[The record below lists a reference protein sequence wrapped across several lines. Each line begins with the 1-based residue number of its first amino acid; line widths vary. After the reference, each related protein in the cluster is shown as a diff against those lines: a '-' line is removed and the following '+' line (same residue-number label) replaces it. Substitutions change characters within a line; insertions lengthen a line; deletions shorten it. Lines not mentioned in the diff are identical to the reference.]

1 MAFDEPRL
9 RALVRGDG
17 CVLRPQTYFVAWN
30 GVLALVYA
38 GFPPVLAG
46 IKARLNE
53 EGALAPE
60 NFGSRWPKTTLAAL
74 HDDAPPLSLAEL
86 TSLRALCEE
95 HASKLSL
102 RVPVSSLSFVSYD
115 QRGLESGVTRS
126 DVALGSAVD
135 DAEPSDA
142 DQARHAEPSDADQ
155 ARVRGVLD
163 EWSDLEA
170 YLPRVNAPGSR
181 IGSYRESS
189 PQGSTLVAFIGTSE
203 LRELVAPF
211 RSAVDALLP
220 GRYAWLDDASL
231 HCTVRALG

>member
-1 MAFDEPRL
+1 MSFDEPRL
-9 RALVRGDG
+9 RALVRGAS

-30 GVLALVYA
+30 GVLALVYD

-53 EGALAPE
+53 EDALPPE

-74 HDDAPPLSLAEL
+74 QDDAPPLSLAEL
-86 TSLRALCEE
+86 ASLRALCEE
-95 HASKLSL
+95 YASKLSVQ
-102 RVPVSSLSFVSYD
+102 VPVSSLSFVAYD
-115 QRGLESGVTRS
+115 QRGLESVRERS

-135 DAEPSDA
+135 DAEPSA
-142 DQARHAEPSDADQ
+142 AERE
-155 ARVRGVLD
+155 RVRGVLD
-163 EWSDLEA
+163 EWSDLET

-181 IGSYRESS
+181 ISSYREAS

-203 LRELVAPF
+203 LRELVAQF

>member
-1 MAFDEPRL
+1 MSFDEPWL
-9 RALVRGDG
+9 RALVQGDS
-17 CVLRPQTYFVAWN
+17 CVLRPRTYFVAWN
-30 GVLALVYA
+30 GVLTLVYD

-53 EGALAPE
+53 EDDLPPE

-74 HDDAPPLSLAEL
+74 QDDAPPLSLAEL
-86 TSLRALCEE
+86 TRLRALCEE
-95 HASKLSL
+95 YASQLSL

-115 QRGLESGVTRS
+115 QRGLESGSTRS

-135 DAEPSDA
+135 DSEPSDA
-142 DQARHAEPSDADQ
+142 EQ

-163 EWSDLEA
+163 EWSDLET

-181 IGSYRESS
+181 ISSYRESS
-189 PQGSTLVAFIGTSE
+189 PAGQTLVAFVGTTE
-203 LRELVAPF
+203 LQDLVAQF

>member
-1 MAFDEPRL
+1 MSFEQ
-9 RALVRGDG
+9 LVRGDR

-30 GVLALVYA
+30 GVLTLVYA

-53 EGALAPE
+53 EDGLPPE

-95 HASKLSL
+95 HASQLSL

-115 QRGLESGVTRS
+115 QRGLESVRERS
-126 DVALGSAVD
+126 DVALGSDVD
-135 DAEPSDA
+135 YAEPSA
-142 DQARHAEPSDADQ
+142 AER

-163 EWSDLEA
+163 EWSDLET

-189 PQGSTLVAFIGTSE
+189 PQGSTLVAFIGASE
-203 LRELVAPF
+203 LRELVAQF

-220 GRYAWLDDASL
+220 GRYAWLDGASL
-231 HCTVRALG
+231 HCTVRALS

>member
-1 MAFDEPRL
+1 MSFDEPRL
-9 RALVRGDG
+9 RALVRGDR

-30 GVLALVYA
+30 GVLTLVYA

-53 EGALAPE
+53 EDDLPPE

-74 HDDAPPLSLAEL
+74 RDDAPPLSLAEL

-95 HASKLSL
+95 HASQLSL

-115 QRGLESGVTRS
+115 QRGLESVRERS

-135 DAEPSDA
+135 DSEPSDA
-142 DQARHAEPSDADQ
+142 EQ

-163 EWSDLEA
+163 EWSDLET

-181 IGSYRESS
+181 ISSYRESS
-189 PQGSTLVAFIGTSE
+189 PHGSTLVAFVGGSE
-203 LRELVAPF
+203 LRELVAQF

>member
-1 MAFDEPRL
+1 MAFNEQ
-9 RALVRGDG
+9 LVQGDS

-30 GVLALVYA
+30 GVLALVYD

-53 EGALAPE
+53 EDALPPE

-74 HDDAPPLSLAEL
+74 QDDAPPLSLAEL

-95 HASKLSL
+95 YASQLSL
-102 RVPVSSLSFVSYD
+102 RVSVERLSFVSYY
-115 QRGLESGVTRS
+115 QRGLESVRERS

-135 DAEPSDA
+135 DSEPSDA
-142 DQARHAEPSDADQ
+142 EQ

-181 IGSYRESS
+181 ISSYREAS
-189 PQGSTLVAFIGTSE
+189 PQGSTLVAFIGASE
-203 LRELVAPF
+203 LRELVAQF

-231 HCTVRALG
+231 HCTVRALR

>member
-1 MAFDEPRL
+1 MSFDEPRL
-9 RALVRGDG
+9 RALVRGDR

-30 GVLALVYA
+30 GVLTLVYD

-46 IKARLNE
+46 IKARLNAE
-53 EGALAPE
+53 DALPPE

-95 HASKLSL
+95 HASQLSL

-115 QRGLESGVTRS
+115 QRGLESVRERS

-135 DAEPSDA
+135 DSEPSDA
-142 DQARHAEPSDADQ
+142 EQAH
-155 ARVRGVLD
+155 VRGVLD

-189 PQGSTLVAFIGTSE
+189 PQGSTLVAFVGTSE
-203 LRELVAPF
+203 LRELVALF

>member
-1 MAFDEPRL
+1 MAFDEQRL
-9 RALVRGDG
+9 RALVRGDS

-30 GVLALVYA
+30 GVLALVYD

-53 EGALAPE
+53 EDGLPPE

-74 HDDAPPLSLAEL
+74 RDDAPPLSLAEL

-95 HASKLSL
+95 HASQLSL
-102 RVPVSSLSFVSYD
+102 RVPVSSLSVVSYD
-115 QRGLESGVTRS
+115 QRGLESVRERS

-135 DAEPSDA
+135 DGEPSDA
-142 DQARHAEPSDADQ
+142 EQ

-163 EWSDLEA
+163 EWSDLET

-181 IGSYRESS
+181 ISSYREAS
-189 PQGSTLVAFIGTSE
+189 PQGSTLVAFIGASE
-203 LRELVAPF
+203 LRELVAQF

-220 GRYAWLDDASL
+220 GR
-231 HCTVRALG
+231 

>member
-1 MAFDEPRL
+1 MSFE
-9 RALVRGDG
+9 ALVRGDS

-30 GVLALVYA
+30 GVLTLVYE

-53 EGALAPE
+53 EDALPPE

-74 HDDAPPLSLAEL
+74 QDDAPPLSLAEL

-95 HASKLSL
+95 YALKLSL
-102 RVPVSSLSFVSYD
+102 RVPVERLSFVSYD
-115 QRGLESGVTRS
+115 QRGLESVRERS

-135 DAEPSDA
+135 DAEPSA
-142 DQARHAEPSDADQ
+142 AERE
-155 ARVRGVLD
+155 RVRGVLD
-163 EWSDLEA
+163 EWSDLET

-189 PQGSTLVAFIGTSE
+189 PQGSTLVAFIGASE
-203 LRELVAPF
+203 LRELVAQF

-220 GRYAWLDDASL
+220 GRYAWLDGASL
-231 HCTVRALG
+231 HCTVRALS

>member
-1 MAFDEPRL
+1 MSFE
-9 RALVRGDG
+9 ALVRGDR

-30 GVLALVYA
+30 GVLTLVYES
-38 GFPPVLAG
+38 FPPVLAG

-53 EGALAPE
+53 EDALPPE

-86 TSLRALCEE
+86 TRLRELCEE

-102 RVPVSSLSFVSYD
+102 RVPVERLSFVSYD
-115 QRGLESGVTRS
+115 QRGLESVRERS

-135 DAEPSDA
+135 GSEPSDA
-142 DQARHAEPSDADQ
+142 EQ

-203 LRELVAPF
+203 LRELVALF

-220 GRYAWLDDASL
+220 GRYAWLDDTSL

>member
-1 MAFDEPRL
+1 MSFDEPRL
-9 RALVRGDG
+9 RALVRGDR

-30 GVLALVYA
+30 GVLALVYD

-53 EGALAPE
+53 EDALPPE

-74 HDDAPPLSLAEL
+74 QDDAPPLSLAEL

-95 HASKLSL
+95 CALKLSL
-102 RVPVSSLSFVSYD
+102 RVPVERLSFVSYD
-115 QRGLESGVTRS
+115 QRGLERGVTRS

-135 DAEPSDA
+135 DAEPSDV
-142 DQARHAEPSDADQ
+142 EQ

-163 EWSDLEA
+163 EWSDLET

-181 IGSYRESS
+181 ISSYREAS

-203 LRELVAPF
+203 LRELVALF
-211 RSAVDALLP
+211 QAAVDALLP

-231 HCTVRALG
+231 HCTVRALE

>member
-1 MAFDEPRL
+1 MEQRL
-9 RALVRGDG
+9 RALVRGDS

-30 GVLALVYA
+30 GVLTLVYD

-53 EGALAPE
+53 EDGLPPE

-95 HASKLSL
+95 HASQLSL

-115 QRGLESGVTRS
+115 QRGLESVRERS
-126 DVALGSAVD
+126 DVALGSTVD
-135 DAEPSDA
+135 DSEPSDA
-142 DQARHAEPSDADQ
+142 ER

-163 EWSDLEA
+163 EWSDLET

-181 IGSYRESS
+181 IGSYREAS
-189 PQGSTLVAFIGTSE
+189 QHGSTLVAFVGTSE
-203 LRELVAPF
+203 LRELVAQF

>member
-1 MAFDEPRL
+1 MSFDEQ
-9 RALVRGDG
+9 LVQGDS

-30 GVLALVYA
+30 GVLTLVYA
-38 GFPPVLAG
+38 GFPPMLAG

-53 EGALAPE
+53 EDGLPPE

-86 TSLRALCEE
+86 TSMRALCEE

-126 DVALGSAVD
+126 DVALGSTVD

-142 DQARHAEPSDADQ
+142 ERE
-155 ARVRGVLD
+155 RVRGVLD
-163 EWSDLEA
+163 EWSDLET

-189 PQGSTLVAFIGTSE
+189 PAGRTLVAFVGTFG
-203 LRELVAPF
+203 LRELVAQF

>member
-1 MAFDEPRL
+1 MAFNEQ
-9 RALVRGDG
+9 LVQGAS

-30 GVLALVYA
+30 GVLTLVYA

-53 EGALAPE
+53 EDDLPPE

-115 QRGLESGVTRS
+115 QRGLESVRERS

-135 DAEPSDA
+135 DSEPS
-142 DQARHAEPSDADQ
+142 AEEQ

-163 EWSDLEA
+163 EWSDLET

-181 IGSYRESS
+181 ISSYREAS

-203 LRELVAPF
+203 LRELVAQF

>member
-1 MAFDEPRL
+1 MSFDERL
-9 RALVRGDG
+9 RALVRGDS

-30 GVLALVYA
+30 GVLTLVYD

-53 EGALAPE
+53 EDGLPPE

-86 TSLRALCEE
+86 TSLRALCDEY
-95 HASKLSL
+95 ASKLSL

-115 QRGLESGVTRS
+115 QRGLESVRERS

-135 DAEPSDA
+135 DSEPSDA
-142 DQARHAEPSDADQ
+142 EQ

-189 PQGSTLVAFIGTSE
+189 PQGSTLVAFIGASE
-203 LRELVAPF
+203 LRELVAQF

>member
-1 MAFDEPRL
+1 MSFES
-9 RALVRGDG
+9 LVQGDS

-30 GVLALVYA
+30 GVLTLVYA

-53 EGALAPE
+53 EDGLPPE

-74 HDDAPPLSLAEL
+74 RDDAPPLSLAEL

-95 HASKLSL
+95 HASQLRL

-115 QRGLESGVTRS
+115 QRGLESVRERS

-135 DAEPSDA
+135 DSEPSDA
-142 DQARHAEPSDADQ
+142 EQ

-163 EWSDLEA
+163 EWSDLET

-181 IGSYRESS
+181 IGSYREES
-189 PQGSTLVAFIGTSE
+189 PSGVTLVAFVGASE
-203 LRELVAPF
+203 LRELVAQF

>member
-1 MAFDEPRL
+1 MSFDKPRL
-9 RALVRGDG
+9 RALVRGDR

-30 GVLALVYA
+30 GVLALVYD

-53 EGALAPE
+53 EDGLPPE

-74 HDDAPPLSLAEL
+74 RDDAPPLTLAEL
-86 TSLRALCEE
+86 TRLRALCED
-95 HASKLSL
+95 HASQLASL

-115 QRGLESGVTRS
+115 QRGLESVRERS

-142 DQARHAEPSDADQ
+142 ERE
-155 ARVRGVLD
+155 RVRGVLD
-163 EWSDLEA
+163 EWSDLET
-170 YLPRVNAPGSR
+170 YLPRVNQPGSR
-181 IGSYRESS
+181 ISSYREAS
-189 PQGSTLVAFIGTSE
+189 PQGSTLVAFIGASE
-203 LRELVAPF
+203 LREVVAPF

-231 HCTVRALG
+231 HCTVRALS

>member
-1 MAFDEPRL
+1 MSFDEQ
-9 RALVRGDG
+9 LVQGDS

-30 GVLALVYA
+30 GVLTLVYD

-53 EGALAPE
+53 EDGLPPE

-74 HDDAPPLSLAEL
+74 RDAAPPLSLAEV

-95 HASKLSL
+95 HASQLSL
-102 RVPVSSLSFVSYD
+102 RVPVERLSFVSYA
-115 QRGLESGVTRS
+115 QRGLESVRERS

-135 DAEPSDA
+135 DSEPSDA
-142 DQARHAEPSDADQ
+142 EQ

-181 IGSYRESS
+181 IGSYREAS
-189 PQGSTLVAFIGTSE
+189 PQGSTLVAFIGASE
-203 LRELVAPF
+203 LRELVAQF

>member
-30 GVLALVYA
+30 GVLTLVYE

-53 EGALAPE
+53 EDALPPE

-74 HDDAPPLSLAEL
+74 QDDAPPLSLAEL
-86 TSLRALCEE
+86 TRLRALCEE

-102 RVPVSSLSFVSYD
+102 RVPVSSLSLVSYA
-115 QRGLESGVTRS
+115 QRGLESVRERS

-135 DAEPSDA
+135 DSEPSDA
-142 DQARHAEPSDADQ
+142 EQ

-163 EWSDLEA
+163 EWSDLET

-189 PQGSTLVAFIGTSE
+189 PAGRTLVAFVGTFG
-203 LRELVAPF
+203 LRELVAQF

>member
-1 MAFDEPRL
+1 MEQRL
-9 RALVRGDG
+9 RALVRGDR

-30 GVLALVYA
+30 GVLTLVYD

-46 IKARLNE
+46 IKAWLNE
-53 EGALAPE
+53 EDGLPPE

-74 HDDAPPLSLAEL
+74 RDDAPPLSLAEL

-95 HASKLSL
+95 HASQLSL

-115 QRGLESGVTRS
+115 QRGLESVRERS

-135 DAEPSDA
+135 DSEPSDA
-142 DQARHAEPSDADQ
+142 EQ

-163 EWSDLEA
+163 EWSDLET

-181 IGSYRESS
+181 IGSYREAS
-189 PQGSTLVAFIGTSE
+189 PQGSTLVAFVGTSE
-203 LRELVAPF
+203 LREPG
-211 RSAVDALLP
+211 ALTR
-220 GRYAWLDDASL
+220 GR
-231 HCTVRALG
+231 

>member
-1 MAFDEPRL
+1 MSFE
-9 RALVRGDG
+9 ALVQGDS

-30 GVLALVYA
+30 GVLTLVYD

-53 EGALAPE
+53 EDLPPE

-86 TSLRALCEE
+86 TRLRALCEE
-95 HASKLSL
+95 HASQLASL
-102 RVPVSSLSFVSYD
+102 RVPVSSLSFVSYG

-135 DAEPSDA
+135 DSEPSDA
-142 DQARHAEPSDADQ
+142 EQ

-163 EWSDLEA
+163 EWSDLET

-181 IGSYRESS
+181 IGSYREAS
-189 PQGSTLVAFIGTSE
+189 PQGSTLVAFVGTSE
-203 LRELVAPF
+203 LREPVAQF

-220 GRYAWLDDASL
+220 GRYAWLDDASW

>member
-9 RALVRGDG
+9 RALVRGDR

-46 IKARLNE
+46 IKARLNDE
-53 EGALAPE
+53 DGLPPE

-86 TSLRALCEE
+86 TILRALCEE
-95 HASKLSL
+95 YASKLSL

-115 QRGLESGVTRS
+115 QRGLESVRERS
-126 DVALGSAVD
+126 DVALGSDVD
-135 DAEPSDA
+135 DSEPSDA
-142 DQARHAEPSDADQ
+142 EQ

-170 YLPRVNAPGSR
+170 YLPRVNQPGSR
-181 IGSYRESS
+181 ISSYREAS
-189 PQGSTLVAFIGTSE
+189 PQGSTLVAFIGASE
-203 LRELVAPF
+203 LREVVAPF

>member
-1 MAFDEPRL
+1 MEQRL
-9 RALVRGDG
+9 RALVRGDR

-30 GVLALVYA
+30 GVLTLVYD
-38 GFPPVLAG
+38 GFPPVLVG

-53 EGALAPE
+53 EDGLPPE

-95 HASKLSL
+95 YASQLSL
-102 RVPVSSLSFVSYD
+102 RVPVSSLSFVSYA
-115 QRGLESGVTRS
+115 QRGLESVRERS
-126 DVALGSAVD
+126 DVALGSTAD
-135 DAEPSDA
+135 DSEPSA
-142 DQARHAEPSDADQ
+142 AEQ

-163 EWSDLEA
+163 EWSDLET

-181 IGSYRESS
+181 IGSYREAS
-189 PQGSTLVAFIGTSE
+189 PQGSTLVAFIGASE
-203 LRELVAPF
+203 LRELVAQF

-220 GRYAWLDDASL
+220 GRYAWLDDASR

>member
-1 MAFDEPRL
+1 MSFEQ
-9 RALVRGDG
+9 LVRGDR

-30 GVLALVYA
+30 GVLTLVYA

-53 EGALAPE
+53 EDGLPPE

-95 HASKLSL
+95 HASQLSL

-115 QRGLESGVTRS
+115 QRGLESVRERS
-126 DVALGSAVD
+126 DVALGSDVD
-135 DAEPSDA
+135 YAEPSA
-142 DQARHAEPSDADQ
+142 AER

-163 EWSDLEA
+163 EWSDLET

-189 PQGSTLVAFIGTSE
+189 PAGQTLVAFVGTSE
-203 LRELVAPF
+203 LRELVAQF

>member
-1 MAFDEPRL
+1 MAFDEQ
-9 RALVRGDG
+9 LVRGDR

-30 GVLALVYA
+30 GVLALVYD

-53 EGALAPE
+53 EDGLPPE

-74 HDDAPPLSLAEL
+74 HDDAPPLSLPEL

-95 HASKLSL
+95 HALQLSL
-102 RVPVSSLSFVSYD
+102 RVPVSSLSVVSYD
-115 QRGLESGVTRS
+115 QRGLESVRERS

-135 DAEPSDA
+135 DSEPSDA
-142 DQARHAEPSDADQ
+142 ERE
-155 ARVRGVLD
+155 RVRGVLD

-181 IGSYRESS
+181 ISSYRESS
-189 PQGSTLVAFIGTSE
+189 PQGSTLVAFIGASE
-203 LRELVAPF
+203 LRELVAQF

-220 GRYAWLDDASL
+220 GRYVWLAPASL
-231 HCTVRALG
+231 HVTLRAADAV

>member
-1 MAFDEPRL
+1 MEQRL

-30 GVLALVYA
+30 GVLTLVYD

-46 IKARLNE
+46 IKARLSE
-53 EGALAPE
+53 EDGLPPE

-86 TSLRALCEE
+86 TSLRALCEDY
-95 HASKLSL
+95 ASQLSL
-102 RVPVSSLSFVSYD
+102 RVPVSRLSFVSYA
-115 QRGLESGVTRS
+115 QRGLESVRERS

-135 DAEPSDA
+135 DGEPSDA
-142 DQARHAEPSDADQ
+142 EQ
-155 ARVRGVLD
+155 ARVRGVVD

-181 IGSYRESS
+181 ISSYREAS
-189 PQGSTLVAFIGTSE
+189 PQGSTLVAFIGASE
-203 LRELVAPF
+203 LRELVAQF

>member
-1 MAFDEPRL
+1 MEQRL
-9 RALVRGDG
+9 RALVRGDR

-30 GVLALVYA
+30 GVLTLVYD

-53 EGALAPE
+53 EDGLPPE

-95 HASKLSL
+95 YASQLSL
-102 RVPVSSLSFVSYD
+102 RVPVSSLSFVSYA
-115 QRGLESGVTRS
+115 QRGLESVRERS
-126 DVALGSAVD
+126 DVALGSTAD
-135 DAEPSDA
+135 DSEPSA
-142 DQARHAEPSDADQ
+142 AEQ

-163 EWSDLEA
+163 EWSDLET

-181 IGSYRESS
+181 IGSYREAS
-189 PQGSTLVAFIGTSE
+189 PQGSTLVAFIGASE
-203 LRELVAPF
+203 LRELVAQF

-220 GRYAWLDDASL
+220 GRYAWLDDASR

>member
-1 MAFDEPRL
+1 MSFDAPRL
-9 RALVRGDG
+9 RALVRGDR

-30 GVLALVYA
+30 GVLALVYE

-53 EGALAPE
+53 EDGLPPE

-95 HASKLSL
+95 YASKLSL
-102 RVPVSSLSFVSYD
+102 RVPVSSLSSVSYD
-115 QRGLESGVTRS
+115 QRGLESVRERS
-126 DVALGSAVD
+126 DVALGSDVD
-135 DAEPSDA
+135 DSEPSDA
-142 DQARHAEPSDADQ
+142 EQ

-181 IGSYRESS
+181 IGSYREAS
-189 PQGSTLVAFIGTSE
+189 PQGSTLVAFIGASE
-203 LRELVAPF
+203 LRELVAQF

>member
-1 MAFDEPRL
+1 MSFDEPRL
-9 RALVRGDG
+9 RALVRGAS

-30 GVLALVYA
+30 GVLTLVYA

-53 EGALAPE
+53 EDALPPE

-74 HDDAPPLSLAEL
+74 QDDAPPLSLAEL
-86 TSLRALCEE
+86 TGLRALCEE
-95 HASKLSL
+95 YASQLTSL
-102 RVPVSSLSFVSYD
+102 RVPVERLSFVSYD
-115 QRGLESGVTRS
+115 QRGLESVRERS

-135 DAEPSDA
+135 DSEPSDA
-142 DQARHAEPSDADQ
+142 EQ

-163 EWSDLEA
+163 EWSDLET

-181 IGSYRESS
+181 ISSYRESS
-189 PQGSTLVAFIGTSE
+189 PAGQTLVAFIGTSE
-203 LRELVAPF
+203 LRELVAQF

-231 HCTVRALG
+231 HCTVRALT

>member
-1 MAFDEPRL
+1 MSFDEQ
-9 RALVRGDG
+9 LVRGAS

-30 GVLALVYA
+30 GVLTLVYA

-53 EGALAPE
+53 EDDLPPE

-74 HDDAPPLSLAEL
+74 RDDAPPLLLAEL

-95 HASKLSL
+95 HASQLSL
-102 RVPVSSLSFVSYD
+102 RVPVSSLSFVSYAH
-115 QRGLESGVTRS
+115 RGLESVRERS

-135 DAEPSDA
+135 DSEPSDA
-142 DQARHAEPSDADQ
+142 EQ
-155 ARVRGVLD
+155 ARVCGVLD
-163 EWSDLEA
+163 EWSDLET

-189 PQGSTLVAFIGTSE
+189 PQGSTLVAFIGASE
-203 LRELVAPF
+203 LRELVAQF

-220 GRYAWLDDASL
+220 GRYAWLDGASL

>member
-142 DQARHAEPSDADQ
+142 DQAR
-155 ARVRGVLD
+155 VRGVLD

-189 PQGSTLVAFIGTSE
+189 PQGSTLVAFIGASE
-203 LRELVAPF
+203 LRELVAQF
-211 RSAVDALLP
+211 RPAVDALLP

>member
-1 MAFDEPRL
+1 MSFDEPRL
-9 RALVRGDG
+9 RALVQGDS

-30 GVLALVYA
+30 GVLTLVYA

-53 EGALAPE
+53 EDALPPE

-74 HDDAPPLSLAEL
+74 QDDAPPLSLAEL
-86 TSLRALCEE
+86 TRLRALCGE
-95 HASKLSL
+95 HASQLASL
-102 RVPVSSLSFVSYD
+102 RLPVSSLSFVSYD
-115 QRGLESGVTRS
+115 QRGLESVRERS

-142 DQARHAEPSDADQ
+142 ERE
-155 ARVRGVLD
+155 RVRGVLD
-163 EWSDLEA
+163 EWSDLET
-170 YLPRVNAPGSR
+170 YLPRVNQPGSR
-181 IGSYRESS
+181 ISSYREAS
-189 PQGSTLVAFIGTSE
+189 PRGATLVAFIGTSE
-203 LRELVAPF
+203 LRELVAQF

>member
-1 MAFDEPRL
+1 MAFDEQRL
-9 RALVRGDG
+9 RALVRGDS

-30 GVLALVYA
+30 GVLALVYD

-53 EGALAPE
+53 EDGLPPE

-74 HDDAPPLSLAEL
+74 RDDAPPLSLAEL

-95 HASKLSL
+95 HASQLSL
-102 RVPVSSLSFVSYD
+102 RVPVSSLSVVSYD
-115 QRGLESGVTRS
+115 QRGLESVRERS

-142 DQARHAEPSDADQ
+142 EQ

-163 EWSDLEA
+163 EWSDLET

-181 IGSYRESS
+181 ISSYREAS
-189 PQGSTLVAFIGTSE
+189 PQGSTLVAFIGASE
-203 LRELVAPF
+203 LRELVAQF

-220 GRYAWLDDASL
+220 GR
-231 HCTVRALG
+231 